1 MTTPEK
7 SPTEMTAKELEAL
20 LAEKKKAERQA
31 KEKRQR
37 EYIKSRDI
45 FIASIVAEM
54 MDLSMQMTVL
64 KKRALTV
71 GNEMHDLLYEVFE
84 REPKELK
91 TFTIVNEANNKKL
104 EIQSAD
110 RQMLDESADVAIAE
124 IKDILRE
131 KFAARNKTV
140 YNMLD
145 AVMMKNNKGD
155 YDERLVA
162 KLRKW
167 ESEINDERFSDALD
181 LLSKAYYI
189 TGTSMYVRGYVKNE
203 RNQWQLVNMQFS
215 SI

>member
-1 MTTPEK
+1 MESTQKNPV
-7 SPTEMTAKELEAL
+7 EMTASELEAL
-20 LAEKKKAERQA
+20 LAEKKKTERQA

-37 EYIKSRDI
+37 EYIKGRDL
-45 FIASIVAEM
+45 FISSIVTEMIELSAQMAE
-54 MDLSMQMTVL
+54 L
-64 KKRALTV
+64 KKRALTI
-71 GNEMHDLLYEVFE
+71 GNEKHDLLYEVFE
-84 REPKELK
+84 KEPKELK
-91 TFTIVNEANNKKL
+91 KFTIVNEADDQKL

-110 RQMLDESADVAIAE
+110 RQMLDESAEVAIAE
-124 IKDILRE
+124 IKEILRE

-167 ESEINDERFSDALD
+167 ESDVNDQRFSDALD
-181 LLSKAYYI
+181 LLSQAYYI
-189 TGTSMYVRGYVKNE
+189 TGTSMYVRAYVKNK
-203 RNQWQLVNMQFS
+203 RNGWELINMQFS